1 MDNYSGELKALGYPA
16 EDRKGNYLTAR
27 SLLVVN
33 AKVSE
38 EKKELIRGYIE
49 HLLSPRVQLELSMD
63 SVSIID
69 GFFCDHVYFDEDV
82 ESYYWEYQGLRS
94 DLYVE
99 KLYVEDYEK
108 ILENAT
114 VTIGDRNII
123 NILGEE
129 LGPYLSGD
137 RSALDVTRKIDNRV
151 QLYLDENY

>member
-1 MDNYSGELKALGYPA
+1 M
-16 EDRKGNYLTAR
+16 
-27 SLLVVN
+27 
-33 AKVSE
+33 
-38 EKKELIRGYIE
+38 
-49 HLLSPRVQLELSMD
+49 
-63 SVSIID
+63 
-69 GFFCDHVYFDEDV
+69 
-82 ESYYWEYQGLRS
+82 
-94 DLYVE
+94 YVE